1 MVIFTDINLNKE
13 TFIIERIINVVVAER
28 MRTILRLLK
37 KMSCIT
43 LKDLSTGRN
52 PFSTFIS
59 LNLMRFKAVIKV

>member
-43 LKDLSTGRN
+43 LKD
-52 PFSTFIS
+52 
-59 LNLMRFKAVIKV
+59 